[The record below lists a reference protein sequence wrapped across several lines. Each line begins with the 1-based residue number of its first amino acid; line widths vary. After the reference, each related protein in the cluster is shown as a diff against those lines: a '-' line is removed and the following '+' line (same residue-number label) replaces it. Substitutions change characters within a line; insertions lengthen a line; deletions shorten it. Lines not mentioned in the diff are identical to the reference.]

1 MRGQRGAVLPL
12 VMLVLLVLSVVLVA
26 LSMLTG
32 QEPLIASNH
41 VMIVQAQALAEAG
54 LERALWALSRPDS
67 ADGVSWSAPAAAP
80 YDGSGFM
87 SVTTEAGVAL
97 GGFRLTINGEG
108 DRQRQVVAVGLV
120 PGDLGP
126 LGRARQEISATAIRF
141 RFPEPPAAIAV
152 RGNLEIGSAVSVD
165 ARGDGSCGDRA
176 GTWSSGTTTL
186 GAGAQVQG
194 RAGDTGI
201 PNEAADVQQQ
211 QAPAGFDELAFTAAE
226 LEAMKAVARVRGTYH
241 RGTVTFDAAR
251 RMPDGLI
258 FVDTASGL
266 PITDATPDADLATVS
281 IGDGAPTGPEGS
293 FRGWLIVNG
302 SLSIGGSV
310 AVHGLAYAADRL
322 RQTDSARVIG
332 AVMAGHVRSTMP
344 SVVDARPGSGAAL
357 AWSCQAGR
365 TGLGTIPQRWLVKPG
380 SYREAAG

>member
-12 VMLVLLVLSVVLVA
+12 VVLVLLVLSVVLVA
-26 LSMLTG
+26 LSLLTG

-54 LERALWALSRPDS
+54 LERALWALNRPDS
-67 ADGVSWSAPAAAP
+67 ADGVSWTAPAAAP

-97 GGFRLTINGEG
+97 GGFRLTISGEG
-108 DRQRQVVAVGLV
+108 DRQRQVVAVGFV

-126 LGRARQEISATAIRF
+126 LGRARQEISATAVRL
-141 RFPEPPAAIAV
+141 RFPELPAAIAV
-152 RGNLEIGSAVSVD
+152 RGNLEVGTAVSVD

-226 LEAMKAVARVRGTYH
+226 LEAIKAVARVRGTYH
-241 RGTVTFDAAR
+241 RGTVSFDAAR

-281 IGDGAPTGPEGS
+281 IGDGAPTGPAGS

-332 AVMAGHVRSTMP
+332 AVMAGHVRSAMP